1 MKDSREPHVSGRSR
15 DYMYVYFWDG
25 CILCDNC
32 EGELCVRKLGNNLPG
47 SLKLKI
53 VAVDLSPDQLPMDIC
68 SVL

>member
-1 MKDSREPHVSGRSR
+1 MYLDGVGTICMYISGMVVFCVITVR
-15 DYMYVYFWDG
+15 G
-25 CILCDNC
+25 N
-32 EGELCVRKLGNNLPG
+32 CVRKLGNNLPG